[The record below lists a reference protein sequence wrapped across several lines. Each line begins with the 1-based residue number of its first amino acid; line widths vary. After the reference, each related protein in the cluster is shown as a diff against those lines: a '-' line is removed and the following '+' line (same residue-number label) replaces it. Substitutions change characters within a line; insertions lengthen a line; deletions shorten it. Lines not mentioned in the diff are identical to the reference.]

1 MSEIALTAERLREL
15 LDYNPESGIF
25 TWVARRRGCRPGDA
39 VGTSHEGHISIGL
52 NHNRYYAHRLAWLYV
67 TGKWPPAQVDHKN
80 LDRSDNRW
88 TNLRLAS
95 NQQNQANQ
103 NAQKNNLLG
112 IKGVSRV
119 GSKYK
124 SQITHKKRNYYLGMF
139 QTPEEAIAAYK
150 AAAETLFGEF
160 ARAT

>member
-1 MSEIALTAERLREL
+1 
-15 LDYNPESGIF
+15 
-25 TWVARRRGCRPGDA
+25 
-39 VGTSHEGHISIGL
+39 
-52 NHNRYYAHRLAWLYV
+52 V